1 MRQVFHQVLLS
12 YCYSIWLLY
21 QTYLLYKRVKMRLHI
36 GKNIKLGCFET
47 ICLFCHRSPY
57 LCKCFGAISQIV
69 DNSELKQTYFIN
81 G

>member
-1 MRQVFHQVLLS
+1 
-12 YCYSIWLLY
+12 
-21 QTYLLYKRVKMRLHI
+21 MRLHI

-57 LCKCFGAISQIV
+57 LCKCFGAIGQIV